1 MAPPDRIDER
11 MALHSSLLGCG
22 AAVPRAL
29 GIVYQYI
36 PVSDKMSHVRYGFIR
51 VDFSMSATCLV
62 MGSADCPVE
71 GIGLNVIHADGRLA
85 SGTDHGR
92 TGRWS

>member
-1 MAPPDRIDER
+1 
-11 MALHSSLLGCG
+11 
-22 AAVPRAL
+22 
-29 GIVYQYI
+29 
-36 PVSDKMSHVRYGFIR
+36 MSHVRYGFIR

-85 SGTDHGR
+85 SATDHGR